1 MGLDAGMGAT
11 VVLESV
17 PNRVIFRPDA
27 EVKAALVLLAARFET
42 DNVSEAVRTAIMVAA
57 DRAQPVEAVVLR
69 RARMEGV
76 LAGLALLRRQ
86 MGAALDVVLAQVQR
100 SSGSPEPREEVP
112 RGEGEAVTSAI
123 HPDAGR

>member
-1 MGLDAGMGAT
+1 M
-11 VVLESV
+11 VLESV

-112 RGEGEAVTSAI
+112 HGEGETVTSAI